1 MRKKRIRRGT
11 ILALLAAAAFVPLHA
26 DTYQFIIS
34 GNPVAA
40 ATVDSCAV
48 ASTATSL
55 DTGTLSTPAASQGL
69 EARFRTWLA
78 SEGTGLLSTL
88 LKKGLMLIFR

>member
-1 MRKKRIRRGT
+1 MRKTRTLRGT
-11 ILALLAAAAFVPLHA
+11 ILALLATAATISAQA
-26 DTYQFIIS
+26 DEPYQFIIS
-34 GNPVAA
+34 GDPVAA

-55 DTGTLSTPAASQGL
+55 ETGTLSTPAASQGL

-88 LKKGLMLIFR
+88 FGGLKLIFR